1 MKGFENINPEVA
13 KDLIE
18 LVNSISGLEKTKSV
32 NYPTKKGGIT
42 SFNYVPLDDILSKT
56 KENNNFALMQPIG
69 TDENGRTGVKC
80 VLIHKSGHVIETD
93 TYPFQLSNNTDLQAE
108 GAEITYRKRYALGAF
123 LGMSTDEDT
132 DGNDSRS
139 INVTERKATP
149 RQIEVILKNYKGD
162 LLTKLLQSNNID
174 KIEDLSIKKASKL
187 INKIMQKGGDKQ

>member
-18 LVNSISGLEKTKSV
+18 LFNSISGLEKTKSV

-132 DGNDSRS
+132 DGNDSRA

-149 RQIEVILKNYKGD
+149 KQIEVLLKNYKGD
-162 LLTKLLQSNNID
+162 LLTKLLQANNID
-174 KIEDLSIKKASKL
+174 RIEDLSIRKASEL
-187 INKIMQKGGDKQ
+187 INKIMQKGG

>member
-162 LLTKLLQSNNID
+162 LLTKLLQANNID

>member
-42 SFNYVPLDDILSKT
+42 SFNYVPLNDILSKT

-123 LGMSTDEDT
+123 LGMSTEEDT
-132 DGNDSRS
+132 DGDDIRA

-149 RQIEVILKNYKGD
+149 RQIEVLLKNYNGE
-162 LLTKLLQSNNID
+162 LLTKLLQANNID
-174 KIEDLSIKKASKL
+174 KIENLSIRKASEL
-187 INKIMQKGGDKQ
+187 INKIMQKGGNKQ

>member
-42 SFNYVPLDDILSKT
+42 SFNYVPLNDILSKT

-123 LGMSTDEDT
+123 LGMSTEEDT
-132 DGNDSRS
+132 DGNDSRA

-149 RQIEVILKNYKGD
+149 RQIEVLLKNYNGE
-162 LLTKLLQSNNID
+162 LLTKLLQANNID
-174 KIEDLSIKKASKL
+174 KIENLSIRKASEL
-187 INKIMQKGGDKQ
+187 INKIMQKGGNKQ

>member
-32 NYPTKKGGIT
+32 NYSTKKGGIT

-123 LGMSTDEDT
+123 LGMSTEEDT
-132 DGNDSRS
+132 DGNDSRA

-149 RQIEVILKNYKGD
+149 RQIEVILKNYNGE
-162 LLTKLLQSNNID
+162 LLTKLLQANNID
-174 KIEDLSIKKASKL
+174 KIEDLSIRKASEL
-187 INKIMQKGGDKQ
+187 INKIMQKGGNKQ

>member
-69 TDENGRTGVKC
+69 IDENGRTGVKC

-123 LGMSTDEDT
+123 LGMSTEEDT
-132 DGNDSRS
+132 DGNDSRA

-149 RQIEVILKNYKGD
+149 RQIEVLLKNYNGE
-162 LLTKLLQSNNID
+162 LLTKLLQANNID
-174 KIEDLSIKKASKL
+174 KIEDLSIRKASEL
-187 INKIMQKGGDKQ
+187 INKIMQKGGNKQ

>member
-123 LGMSTDEDT
+123 LGMSTEEDT
-132 DGNDSRS
+132 DGNDSRA

-149 RQIEVILKNYKGD
+149 RQIEVLLKNYNGE
-162 LLTKLLQSNNID
+162 LLTKLLQANNID
-174 KIEDLSIKKASKL
+174 KIEDLSIRKASEL
-187 INKIMQKGGDKQ
+187 INKIMQKGGNKQ

>member
-18 LVNSISGLEKTKSV
+18 LVNSISGHEKTKSV

-132 DGNDSRS
+132 DGNDSRA

-149 RQIEVILKNYKGD
+149 KQIEVILKNYKGE
-162 LLTKLLQSNNID
+162 LLTKLLQANNIY
-174 KIEDLSIKKASKL
+174 KIEDLPIKKASEL
-187 INKIMQKGGDKQ
+187 INKIMQKGGNKQ

>member
-93 TYPFQLSNNTDLQAE
+93 TYPFQISNNTDLQAE

-123 LGMSTDEDT
+123 LGMSTEEDT
-132 DGNDSRS
+132 DGNDSRA

-149 RQIEVILKNYKGD
+149 RQIEVLLKNYNGE
-162 LLTKLLQSNNID
+162 LLTKLLQANNID
-174 KIEDLSIKKASKL
+174 KIEDLSIRKASEL
-187 INKIMQKGGDKQ
+187 INKIMQKGGNKQ